1 MPQIASIL
9 YNTNAENASG
19 FYSLY
24 RKSDYAGSAW
34 LDKAR
39 KLQGHKVALEKL
51 TNAMQ
56 EYSSAYDVV
65 KAESNANKVEYE
77 QKLVPLQDS
86 VLEKAKVLQGMIPQ
100 EVKYQQQL
108 AQEITN
114 GAKLATE
121 TAQGKLG
128 TDMDIMHAMGIPAD
142 NGNKRFTPAV
152 SDVTIEPINS
162 GATDNL
168 ANGGNTDGGK
178 ESYLGAQRVRG
189 VFSGQS
195 VGTESD
201 NGPGTQE
208 DIRTIETDNQETGRE
223 AAADRGAKGLVWR
236 GNDGEPGKAATAH
249 RATQGFA
256 GRGNAGGYG
265 KAATAHTG
273 VQRPERR
280 LSASK
285 SGTQDIEAA
294 VKDFNAKNGQKIS
307 VSDIQEADNVAP
319 EVQEQLDNLRDVT
332 GRDVFLYA
340 SENEK
345 VPFGFTWSGRHY
357 VKDSGLCTVFHAGH
371 EDAHSMPEILKA
383 ISSLMKD
390 DSITNDDFMGYVKK
404 RQESITSVRG
414 ENPQEDLEQLKTE
427 FACDLFGA
435 AMYTEQTGD
444 ETIYKNIGV
453 SNSVADQ
460 AARAIK
466 EALACDAEQEYDI
479 DVQMAVNSADGYNQ
493 DAVQFSLAD
502 VTPQNPTYE
511 QIIKKPDIQVVELV
525 SPAKHDGNKELSE
538 RYSDA
543 DFLSKPYINRDTGEA
558 IFIPQNFIRKLMS
571 NPGILKTMQ
580 IEVLP
585 KIIEE
590 AVFTGRNPLRNN
602 ENAKSGL
609 EGTYTFFGAVS
620 EKNRMMPVK
629 LTIKSIDGNKVQI
642 PSNIMSY
649 LERSKEGGRVNKL
662 YDSRILELESIE
674 NLGVADVT
682 DEGKIQQ
689 SVHVAPRSS
698 ISVEKLLNMVVG
710 DARKYIP
717 SSTDNSIIFT
727 ENKNIKSVFSENPI
741 ARVIS
746 FFCN

>member
-1 MPQIASIL
+1 
-9 YNTNAENASG
+9 
-19 FYSLY
+19 
-24 RKSDYAGSAW
+24 
-34 LDKAR
+34 
-39 KLQGHKVALEKL
+39 
-51 TNAMQ
+51 MQ

-65 KAESNANKVEYE
+65 KAESDANKVEYE

-168 ANGGNTDGGK
+168 ANGGNTDRRKNTQLGYVHSGAA
-178 ESYLGAQRVRG
+178 ESDGSQRERSGDRGAYLGAQRVRG
-189 VFSGQS
+189 VFSGLQS
-195 VGTESD
+195 AGTESD
-201 NGPGTQE
+201 NGPGTFGVDSTFE
-208 DIRTIETDNQETGRE
+208 SDNQETGRE

-383 ISSLMKD
+383 ISNLMRD

-460 AARAIK
+460 AASAIM

-502 VTPQNPTYE
+502 VTP
-511 QIIKKPDIQVVELV
+511 
-525 SPAKHDGNKELSE
+525 
-538 RYSDA
+538 
-543 DFLSKPYINRDTGEA
+543 
-558 IFIPQNFIRKLMS
+558 
-571 NPGILKTMQ
+571 
-580 IEVLP
+580 
-585 KIIEE
+585 
-590 AVFTGRNPLRNN
+590 
-602 ENAKSGL
+602 
-609 EGTYTFFGAVS
+609 
-620 EKNRMMPVK
+620 
-629 LTIKSIDGNKVQI
+629 
-642 PSNIMSY
+642 
-649 LERSKEGGRVNKL
+649 
-662 YDSRILELESIE
+662 
-674 NLGVADVT
+674 
-682 DEGKIQQ
+682 
-689 SVHVAPRSS
+689 
-698 ISVEKLLNMVVG
+698 
-710 DARKYIP
+710 
-717 SSTDNSIIFT
+717 
-727 ENKNIKSVFSENPI
+727 
-741 ARVIS
+741 
-746 FFCN
+746 